1 MDRNNVQIRDNVLTE
16 EELRKLLNVMLL
28 DSAQNNRTIPW
39 SISNMYESGKDR
51 MCEEK
56 EAFFWT
62 HTFHDRQRVESKYF
76 DILHPLLDKIK
87 PKALV
92 RIRANCNTI
101 TDRII
106 EHGYHTDVPEWTNCT
121 TSIFYLNTNNGYTIF
136 EEDGSKVQS
145 VENRLC
151 TFPCSVKHSSTKAT
165 DVTQRVVIYFNFF

>member
-16 EELRKLLNVMLL
+16 KDLRNLQNAMLL
-28 DSAQNNRTIPW
+28 DFTQNNKTIPW
-39 SISNMYESGKDR
+39 HISNMYGNIREA

-62 HTFHDRQRVESKYF
+62 HTFHDRLRVESKYF
-76 DILHPLLDKIK
+76 DILFPLLDKIN

-106 EHGYHTDVPEWTNCT
+106 EHG
-121 TSIFYLNTNNGYTIF
+121 
-136 EEDGSKVQS
+136 
-145 VENRLC
+145 
-151 TFPCSVKHSSTKAT
+151 
-165 DVTQRVVIYFNFF
+165 

>member
-1 MDRNNVQIRDNVLTE
+1 MNNVQIRDNVLTG
-16 EELRKLLNVMLL
+16 EELKNLQDAMLL

-39 SISNMYESGKDR
+39 GISNMYESGKNR

-76 DILHPLLDKIK
+76 DILFPLLDKIN

-106 EHGYHTDVPEWTNCT
+106 EHGYHTDIPPESNCN
-121 TSIFYLNTNNGYTIF
+121 TSIFYVNTNNGYTLF
-136 EEDGSKVQS
+136 EEDGSKVHS
-145 VENRLC
+145 VENRLY
-151 TFPCSVKHSSTKAT
+151 TFPCAVRHSSTTAT
-165 DVTQRVVIYFNFF
+165 DVTQRVVINFNYF

>member
-1 MDRNNVQIRDNVLTE
+1 MNNVQIRDNVLTG
-16 EELRKLLNVMLL
+16 EELKNLQDAMLL

-39 SISNMYESGKDR
+39 GISNMYESGKNR

-76 DILHPLLDKIK
+76 DILFPLLDKIN
-87 PKALV
+87 PKALI

-106 EHGYHTDVPEWTNCT
+106 EHGYHTDIPPESNCN
-121 TSIFYLNTNNGYTIF
+121 TSIFYVNTNNGYTLF
-136 EEDGSKVQS
+136 EEDGFKVQS

-151 TFPCSVKHSSTKAT
+151 TFPCSVRHSSTTAT
-165 DVTQRVVIYFNFF
+165 DVTQRVVINFNYF

>member
-1 MDRNNVQIRDNVLTE
+1 MNNVQIRDNVLTG
-16 EELRKLLNVMLL
+16 EELKNLQDAMLL

-39 SISNMYESGKDR
+39 GISNMYESGKNR

-76 DILHPLLDKIK
+76 DILFPLLDKIN

-106 EHGYHTDVPEWTNCT
+106 EHGYHTDIPPESNCN
-121 TSIFYLNTNNGYTIF
+121 TSIFYVNTNNGYTLF
-136 EEDGSKVQS
+136 EEDGFKVQS

-151 TFPCSVKHSSTKAT
+151 TFPCSVRHSSTTAT
-165 DVTQRVVIYFNFF
+165 DVTQRVVINFNYF